1 MQGLIGKKLGMT
13 QVFDESGTHVPVTV
27 LQAGPCVVVQRKT
40 TKADGYEAVQ
50 LGFED
55 RKERLVTKPL
65 QGHFKK
71 ASVPTKRFLRE
82 IRLADGEDAK
92 VGDTVSVSIFDG
104 ATHVDVIGL
113 TKGRGFAGV
122 VKRHGFK
129 GGWAAHG
136 SMMHRR
142 SGSVGNR
149 TWPARVFKNKR
160 MGGHMGFVRETTQ
173 NLKIVKVRAEDDV
186 LLVRGAIP
194 GPTGGLVVIR
204 KAIKKTPKA
213 AKKS

>member
-13 QVFDESGTHVPVTV
+13 QVFDETGTHVPVTV

-40 TKADGYEAVQ
+40 AKADGYDAVQ

-55 RKERLVTKPL
+55 RKESRVTKPL
-65 QGHFKK
+65 LGHFKK
-71 ASVPTKRFLRE
+71 AGVGAKHVLRE
-82 IRLADGEDAK
+82 IRLGADEEAK
-92 VGDTVSVSIFDG
+92 VGDLISVAIFEG
-104 ATHVDVIGL
+104 VTHVDVIGS

-142 SGSVGNR
+142 SGSIGNR
-149 TWPARVFKNKR
+149 TWPARVFKNRR
-160 MGGHMGFVRETTQ
+160 MGGHMGNVRETTQ
-173 NLKIVKVRAEDDV
+173 NLKVVQVRGEDGV
-186 LLVRGAIP
+186 ILVRGAIP
-194 GPTGGLVVIR
+194 GPTGAVVVIR

>member
-13 QVFDESGTHVPVTV
+13 QVFDDKGIHVPVTV

-40 TKADGYEAVQ
+40 AKADGYDAVQ

-55 RKERLVTKPL
+55 RKERRATKPV

-71 ASVPTKRFLRE
+71 ANVGIKRVLRE
-82 IRLADGEDAK
+82 IRLGDGEDAQ
-92 VGDTVSVSIFDG
+92 VGDTVAVSIFDG
-104 ATHVDVIGL
+104 VTHVDVIGL

-142 SGSVGNR
+142 SGSIGNR
-149 TWPARVFKNKR
+149 TWPARVFKNRR
-160 MGGHMGFVRETTQ
+160 MGGHMGNVRETTQ
-173 NLKIVKVRAEDDV
+173 NLKVVQVRGEDSV
-186 LLVRGAIP
+186 LLVRGAVP
-194 GPTGGLVVIR
+194 GPTGAVVIIR
-204 KAIKKTPKA
+204 KAIKKTAKA